1 MPGDDSDTQS
11 RVDLYRQTVLLYE
24 QINTEIAAL
33 FARGG
38 GSENMTH
45 EDRVQ
50 YKKLSRRRDE
60 LQNEMRVLEQQLLDD
75 DSDNDSDT

>member
-1 MPGDDSDTQS
+1 MSGDGNDARS
-11 RVDLYRQTVLLYE
+11 RVDLYRQIVLQYE

-45 EDRVQ
+45 DDRMR

-60 LQNEMRVLEQQLLDD
+60 LQNEMRMLEQQLLDD
-75 DSDNDSDT
+75 DSDT